1 MTSGYLLEKIAEFAD
16 LAWVHT
22 PVFNDPRG
30 WLSERY
36 SRAAFEDLGLPDLV
50 QDNSS
55 FTRSRGTVRGLH
67 FQTPPHAQAKLFR
80 VIRGRVLNIALDL
93 REPHFGSVATHEMD
107 EDSPWIFVPEGAAHG
122 FQSLTADVEI
132 IYKCSRPFSPGH
144 LGQIAH
150 DDAALSLRL
159 PLDVPP
165 ETRSDRD
172 SLNRPL
178 ADWRGVF

>member
-1 MTSGYLLEKIAEFAD
+1 MTLGYRLEPIADFAD
-16 LAWVHT
+16 LAWVHS

-36 SRAAFEDLGLPDLV
+36 SRSAFGELGLPDLV

-55 FTRSRGTVRGLH
+55 FTRLPGTVRGLH

-80 VIRGRVLNIALDL
+80 VVRGRVLNIALDL
-93 REPHFGSVATHEMD
+93 RGPGFGSVATQEMD
-107 EDSPWIFVPEGAAHG
+107 EGSPWIFIPEGVAHG
-122 FQSLTADVEI
+122 FQALTPEVEI
-132 IYKCSRPFSPGH
+132 TYKCSRPFSASH

-159 PLDVPP
+159 PLTVPP

-172 SLNRPL
+172 TLNKPL
-178 ADWRGVF
+178 EDWRDLF

>member
-1 MTSGYLLEKIAEFAD
+1 MTSGYRLEKITDFAD

-22 PVFNDPRG
+22 PVFSDPRG

-36 SRAAFEDLGLPDLV
+36 SRPAFEELGLPDFV
-50 QDNSS
+50 QDNCSC
-55 FTRSRGTVRGLH
+55 TRLPGTVRGLH

-80 VIRGRVLNIALDL
+80 VIRGRVCNIALDL
-93 REPHFGSVATHEMD
+93 REPRFGFVTTREMD
-107 EDSPWIFVPEGAAHG
+107 EDSPWIFIPEGAAHG

-132 IYKCSRPFSPGH
+132 LYKCSRPFSPGH

-159 PLDVPP
+159 PLIVPP
-165 ETRSDRD
+165 ETRS
-172 SLNRPL
+172 
-178 ADWRGVF
+178 